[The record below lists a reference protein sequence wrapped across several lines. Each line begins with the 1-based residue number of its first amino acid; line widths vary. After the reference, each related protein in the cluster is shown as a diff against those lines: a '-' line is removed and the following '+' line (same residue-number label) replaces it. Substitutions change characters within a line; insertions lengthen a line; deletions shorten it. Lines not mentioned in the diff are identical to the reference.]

1 MGPLLQVGLSNCVM
15 ALALAA
21 VAASAGRWCRRPAVA
36 HGLWLLVLL
45 KLVTPP
51 LVPVPVPWPEP
62 EEPATPITAAALPES
77 PLPQAPALDPGPAPA
92 VLALPVPPEQA
103 RGGPEVVP
111 EDAVLPPPREHAPAA
126 AEPPAG

>member
-1 MGPLLQVGLSNCVM
+1 MSPLLQVGLSNCVM

-51 LVPVPVPWPEP
+51 LVTVPVPWPEP
-62 EEPATPITAAALPES
+62 DEPAAPSAAAALPE
-77 PLPQAPALDPGPAPA
+77 PLPPARAPDPGPEPA
-92 VLALPVPPEQA
+92 VPVLPVPPEQA
-103 RGGPEVVP
+103 RAGPEAVP
-111 EDAVLPPPREHAPAA
+111 EDVALP
-126 AEPPAG
+126 